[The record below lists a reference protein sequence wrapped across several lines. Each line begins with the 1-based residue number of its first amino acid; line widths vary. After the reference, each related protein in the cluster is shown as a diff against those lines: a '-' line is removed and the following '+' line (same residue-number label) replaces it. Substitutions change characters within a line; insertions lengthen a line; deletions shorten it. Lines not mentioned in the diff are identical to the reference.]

1 MSVYGSDAYLPNYL
15 CLRVS
20 VKVLVRERERE
31 RERERDRECSATNVF
46 NCEKVFP
53 SRRIPA

>member
-1 MSVYGSDAYLPNYL
+1 MT
-15 CLRVS
+15 LRKFGLLFTS
-20 VKVLVRERERE
+20 TSGHTGLGTERERQRERERE
-31 RERERDRECSATNVF
+31 RQRDRECSATNVF